1 MQDDGK
7 NNKPENV
14 ETDPAVETTNSGA
27 HQREVSS
34 SESMGATHSKPRA
47 RTVNHRKPS
56 TGLPASQVTYI
67 NDRYR
72 VEREIARGGM
82 GRVYLATQLPLGR
95 PVAIKVLRSEFTD
108 GDPKF
113 PKRFFLEASISSQ
126 LVHPNI
132 ITIHDYG
139 ETDSG
144 DLFMAMEFLDG
155 VSLSY
160 YVKKYAPLEGELIVH
175 IALQIARAVRVAHK
189 SNVIHRDLKPGNVMV
204 VPRGEDDHYIKVL
217 DFGLVKMLEKPRLDL
232 DSLPPPEEMDPDD
245 DNHPVNLTKA
255 GVLLGSP
262 RYMAPEQIR
271 GEDLD
276 GRTDIYALGVI
287 LYQMLAGQ
295 SPFMGK
301 TSIDVIYQHIHHS
314 VPPISGVE
322 HDKDIEAIARKC
334 LMKDRKQR
342 YSSMSEVIDALK
354 EVQRKYG
361 VTTERPL
368 SSTFGSEG
376 IQKVT
381 PNAEMNANTGSVSG
395 RVSGS
400 HNRAAA
406 AFQDSS
412 FQPDPTPT
420 NSMQFSMNESK
431 KSRSSLYAGLAGT
444 LIALSLVIGFIA
456 NQEDAPVTT
465 ISHPKVVQ
473 PKSPPPKTTLAPK
486 VETKLVPSKV
496 SFDSTPQGAEIY
508 LDNVLLGITP
518 LTTELPSQKEPRS
531 VTFRRKGFKEV
542 TKSLV
547 VGESDESV
555 SVVLEQI
562 APPVQPSKQ
571 RVTKKR
577 KPTSKRRTKNVPTEQ
592 KRAPQGE
599 KRDVKPKKAPEEYRN
614 NPY

>member
-1 MQDDGK
+1 MRDDGK
-7 NNKPENV
+7 NRKPDNV
-14 ETDPAVETTNSGA
+14 ETDPAVETTNSGS
-27 HQREVSS
+27 HPRNTTSGGQPDMSIS
-34 SESMGATHSKPRA
+34 GSMGATHSKPRSH
-47 RTVNHRKPS
+47 TVNQRQPS
-56 TGLPASQVTYI
+56 SHLPSAQAIYI

-113 PKRFFLEASISSQ
+113 PKRFFLEASVSSQ

-160 YVKKYAPLEGELIVH
+160 YVKKYAPLEGELIAH
-175 IALQIARAVRVAHK
+175 IAIQIARAVRVAHK

-217 DFGLVKMLEKPRLDL
+217 DFGLVKMLEKPKLDV
-232 DSLPPPEEMDPDD
+232 DSLPPPEEIDPDD
-245 DNHPVNLTKA
+245 DEHPVNLTKA

-271 GEDLD
+271 GEELD

-322 HDKDIEAIARKC
+322 HDRDLEAIARKC
-334 LMKDRKQR
+334 LMKNRDQR
-342 YSSMSEVIDALK
+342 YSSMSEVINELK

-361 VTTERPL
+361 ATTERTL
-368 SSTFGSEG
+368 SSTFGTNDLPE
-376 IQKVT
+376 VT
-381 PNAEMNANTGSVSG
+381 PSSEINSSTGSVSG
-395 RVSGS
+395 KVSAS
-400 HNRAAA
+400 HNQAEA
-406 AFQDSS
+406 AFQDSN
-412 FQPDPTPT
+412 FAPEPTPT
-420 NSMQFSMNESK
+420 NSMQFSVKENK
-431 KSRSSLYAGLAGT
+431 KSRSSLYVGLAGL
-444 LIALSLVIGFIA
+444 LIALSLIIA
-456 NQEDAPVTT
+456 FTSKEEGASVTT
-465 ISHPKVVQ
+465 ISHPAPAK
-473 PKSPPPKTTLAPK
+473 PKTVVTP
-486 VETKLVPSKV
+486 ETDKKLVQSKV
-496 SFDSTPQGAEIY
+496 TFDSKPQGAEIY
-508 LDNVLLGITP
+508 LDDVLLGITP
-518 LTTELPSQKEPRS
+518 FATKLPSSEDVRS
-531 VTFRRKGFKEV
+531 VTFRRKGFREL
-542 TKSLV
+542 TQSLV
-547 VGESDESV
+547 IGKDENNLSV
-555 SVVLEQI
+555 ILEQI
-562 APPVQPSKQ
+562 TQPTPRIPK
-571 RVTKKR
+571 RR
-577 KPTSKRRTKNVPTEQ
+577 KPTIKRRAKDLS
-592 KRAPQGE
+592 KD
-599 KRDVKPKKAPEEYRN
+599 KKDVLEPKKSKAKPKKAPEDYRN